1 MMKFDLHNMW
11 LESDI
16 NFFCKLM
23 MIRFYSGKFQV
34 YMEIK
39 PYPRQ
44 NTRHK
49 NIQVCDDLNY
59 DGSKMLSLNT
69 L

>member
-1 MMKFDLHNMW
+1 MMKFALHNMW
-11 LESDI
+11 LESNI

-23 MIRFYSGKFQV
+23 MIWFYSGKFQV

-39 PYPRQ
+39 PYPCQ
-44 NTRHK
+44 NTRHE

-59 DGSKMLSLNT
+59 DRSKKLSLNT